1 VRTISS
7 EQDNPGLGTPES
19 QQQEYI
25 VTRVAPVRL
34 MAANTATATATAT
47 AALCDEM
54 LEAMG
59 QGQHTGK
66 RHYSRQGLQAMI
78 DGDTATLNSLSLDDV
93 KKILR
98 HLSVVY
104 AAVVPKISLQQNK
117 AALLQLLATVLLL
130 VREEIQTNHPTHQT
144 QQAPQSLRA
153 TVSTPAP
160 VAAASAST
168 ISIQQQPSSSGLV
181 RAKSAPANQGAA
193 ATPVAPAASA
203 AKALHSASGGGT
215 SSATKSTNPGA
226 GSLPDPK
233 RHKQNPNDAP
243 RGNRNGHG
251 SGHGHGHGDGKGTAS
266 YSGSKGH
273 NGSNKISN
281 HNNSNKRLVP
291 KGAPMQK
298 NQSGVFGSGSDWA
311 DEFASG
317 VLYSN
322 DDDDDDDDDFED
334 EEADTRRLSVHHG
347 AVGVV
352 GVVGAVGAVGA
363 GPAVAGAT
371 TAVATTTQLMS
382 DMRTVLNSPHKWSL
396 YQTLR
401 GMDGVKT
408 DEILREIQS
417 LSAEEAAA
425 VSADEI
431 LMNIVCKREVR
442 GLVLDVLLS
451 WTPLW

>member
-1 VRTISS
+1 
-7 EQDNPGLGTPES
+7 
-19 QQQEYI
+19 
-25 VTRVAPVRL
+25 
-34 MAANTATATATAT
+34 
-47 AALCDEM
+47 
-54 LEAMG
+54 
-59 QGQHTGK
+59 
-66 RHYSRQGLQAMI
+66 
-78 DGDTATLNSLSLDDV
+78 
-93 KKILR
+93 
-98 HLSVVY
+98 
-104 AAVVPKISLQQNK
+104 
-117 AALLQLLATVLLL
+117 
-130 VREEIQTNHPTHQT
+130 
-144 QQAPQSLRA
+144 
-153 TVSTPAP
+153 
-160 VAAASAST
+160 
-168 ISIQQQPSSSGLV
+168 
-181 RAKSAPANQGAA
+181 
-193 ATPVAPAASA
+193 
-203 AKALHSASGGGT
+203 
-215 SSATKSTNPGA
+215 
-226 GSLPDPK
+226 
-233 RHKQNPNDAP
+233 
-243 RGNRNGHG
+243 
-251 SGHGHGHGDGKGTAS
+251 
-266 YSGSKGH
+266 
-273 NGSNKISN
+273 
-281 HNNSNKRLVP
+281 
-291 KGAPMQK
+291 MQK

-317 VLYSN
+317 VFYSN